1 MKLENEFVVPV
12 PRDQAWD
19 VLMDVERIAPCMPG
33 ATFDGY
39 DGDAS
44 GAFKGRVKVKL
55 GPITVTYAG
64 VAKFVEKDKDA
75 GRAVIDAAGKESR
88 GSGTANATIETVLVD
103 DGDSTLVKVTTD
115 LNITGKPAQFGRG
128 VMVEVGTK
136 ILGQFATCLA
146 DKLAAGEPAESPL
159 CPQPRLPLWP
169 HLRPPQLR
177 ETRARPQRRRPTT
190 SYRSRRRRGP
200 GLLPSRDQRLT
211 RSTCSTTP
219 GRPSSSGCSR
229 RWAGSSPCSSR
240 GASSVRPAATPDPV
254 HPHRCIRIGRI
265 HDQCV
270 CSDRARGL
278 GCAAR

>member
-39 DGDAS
+39 EGES
-44 GAFKGRVKVKL
+44 SSAFKGRVKVKL

-75 GRAVIDAAGKESR
+75 GRAVIDASGKESR
-88 GSGTANATIETVLVD
+88 GSGTANATIETVLLD
-103 DGDSTLVKVTTD
+103 NGDTTLVKVTTD

-146 DKLAAGEPAESPL
+146 SQLAAGSPDEPAAVPSSDVAAEPGDKGTVAEAAPDNVVPL
-159 CPQPRLPLWP
+159 SEAP
-169 HLRPPQLR
+169 
-177 ETRARPQRRRPTT
+177 RARAAPEPRPTADAIDLLDHAGAPVLK
-190 SYRSRRRRGP
+190 RLLPALG
-200 GLLPSRDQRLT
+200 GLLAVLIAWRLVRKAT
-211 RSTCSTTP
+211 R
-219 GRPSSSGCSR
+219 
-229 RWAGSSPCSSR
+229 
-240 GASSVRPAATPDPV
+240 
-254 HPHRCIRIGRI
+254 HH
-265 HDQCV
+265 
-270 CSDRARGL
+270 
-278 GCAAR
+278 